1 MSEGYRLYSSL
12 PGGIRPRVYASI
24 DTGALGRN
32 YRKLA
37 SRLPAGCEPVGVVK
51 ADAYGHSAA
60 ICVPELLR
68 GGCRFFAVSSPEEA
82 LAVREICDSV
92 AGVSRGSASCIEG
105 GADAR
110 ILILGYSCPESV
122 PILIGHRIEQSCFS
136 PEYAGKLSRAATAC
150 GGRLKIHIKLDT
162 GMNRLGFA
170 ARRAEDVGAAVDEI
184 KKAAALPGLE
194 IAGAFSHFFEADEKT
209 PEAEA
214 ATRAQAAF
222 FLRVTDGLIAAGIPL
237 KTRHICNTAGTL
249 LYPEYALDAC
259 RLGIGLY
266 GLDPSPDAVAGLEP
280 VLKLKTEVSHVH
292 LLRKG
297 ESVSYGGTFTAGRDM
312 RLVTLP
318 IGYADGFIRAYSGA
332 EAVIYSPS
340 GVRKGTVR
348 TVGRIC
354 MDQCMADAS
363 GCDAEPGD
371 TAVLI
376 GEPGQIADL
385 AARAGTI
392 NYECV
397 CVLSS
402 RVPRFRAE

>member
-37 SRLPAGCEPVGVVK
+37 SRLPAGCLPVGVVK

-82 LAVREICDSV
+82 LAVREICDTV
-92 AGVSRGSASCIEG
+92 ARDIS
-105 GADAR
+105 GAAGAR

-122 PILIGHRIEQSCFS
+122 PLLIKHRIEQSCYS
-136 PEYAGKLSRAATAC
+136 TEYAEKLSRASDAC
-150 GGRLKIHIKLDT
+150 GGGLKIHIKLDT
-162 GMNRLGFA
+162 GMNRLGFT
-170 ARRAEDVGAAVDEI
+170 ARRTEDVGPAVREI
-184 KKAAALPGLE
+184 KKVAALPGLE

-209 PEAEA
+209 PGAEA
-214 ATRAQAAF
+214 ATRAQASM
-222 FLRVTDGLIAAGIPL
+222 FLHVTDALRESGIAL

-266 GLDPSPDAVAGLEP
+266 GLDPSSDAVAGLEP

-297 ESVSYGGTFTAGRDM
+297 ESVSYGGTFTADRDM

-318 IGYADGFIRAYSGA
+318 IGYADGFLRAYSGA

-340 GVRKGTVR
+340 GVRKGSVR